1 MVVGGELG
9 RSSEAV
15 EVRMRLLFL
24 CFVVL
29 VLHFSAFSQER
40 LVMYPGFGSVHFEY
54 EKDTSAYQV
63 TPKQVS
69 QILFDY
75 PEAYRE
81 FKTAR
86 AHSTLAGIS
95 GFLGVGLILFPTAT
109 AALGGDPEWGMAASG
124 AALVIASIPLSRSS
138 RRKSQHAID
147 LFNQRHSAFVP
158 RPYLKFWGTGIG
170 LTLRF

>member
-1 MVVGGELG
+1 
-9 RSSEAV
+9 
-15 EVRMRLLFL
+15 
-24 CFVVL
+24 
-29 VLHFSAFSQER
+29 
-40 LVMYPGFGSVHFEY
+40 MYPGFGSVHFEY

-86 AHSTLAGIS
+86 THSTLAGIS
-95 GFLGVGLILFPTAT
+95 GFLGVGLILLPTAT
-109 AALGGDPEWGMAASG
+109 AALGGDPEWGMAAGG
-124 AALVIASIPLSRSS
+124 AALVIATIPLSRSS

-147 LFNQRHSAFVP
+147 LFNQRHSAFAP
-158 RPYLKFWGTGIG
+158 RPYLKFWGTGAS

>member
-1 MVVGGELG
+1 
-9 RSSEAV
+9 
-15 EVRMRLLFL
+15 MRLLFL
-24 CFVVL
+24 CL
-29 VLHFSAFSQER
+29 GIAALHTCAFGQER

-54 EKDTSAYQV
+54 EKDTAAYQV

-86 AHSTLAGIS
+86 THSTLAGIS

-109 AALGGDPEWGMAASG
+109 AALGGNPEWGMAAGG

-147 LFNQRHSAFVP
+147 LFNQRHSAFAP
-158 RPYLKFWGTGIG
+158 KPYLRFWGTGAS

>member
-1 MVVGGELG
+1 MVGSELG
-9 RSSEAV
+9 RSREAV
-15 EVRMRLLFL
+15 EVRMRLLFI
-24 CFVVL
+24 CFAVL
-29 VLHFSAFSQER
+29 ALSLIARAQER
-40 LVMYPGFGSVHFEY
+40 LVMYPGFGTVHFEY
-54 EKDTSAYQV
+54 EKDTVAYQV

-86 AHSTLAGIS
+86 THSTLAGIS

-109 AALGGDPEWGMAASG
+109 AALGGDPEWGMAAGG

-158 RPYLKFWGTGIG
+158 KPYLRFWGTGAS